1 MIRINMARTTWIF
14 ILILALAGTATA
26 IPVLPAEF
34 SGSVTIDGS
43 PAPAGTVITAR
54 IGDRD
59 CGSLT
64 LTTAGAFGGDSTF
77 DKRLLVSG
85 EDGDAG
91 KSITFFVDGIPAG
104 TAVYTPGTSTSL
116 AFAVTKGDTPGSGLS
131 GGTSSGSSG
140 GGAPSS
146 PTTTAAP
153 ATEFTGSG
161 TLKTDAGGAVQS
173 TTVIAAAGGDA
184 SLSIGRGVRA
194 LDHSGRPLDAVN
206 VETVPPGDL
215 PAPGE
220 GEAPA
225 VRAVRC
231 GPAGATFDPAIEVSF
246 TLTPEEWGRAGTG
259 QFVVRW
265 YNSATGAWEP
275 LATTVHA
282 STRTITATVPHFT
295 LVAVC
300 AVPAEVAPEATA
312 AAVPAGVETPT
323 FGVTAVGV
331 AVRQAGLPF
340 PWLTGLAALA
350 GAAFLLRNR
359 G

>member
-1 MIRINMARTTWIF
+1 M
-14 ILILALAGTATA
+14 
-26 IPVLPAEF
+26 
-34 SGSVTIDGS
+34 
-43 PAPAGTVITAR
+43 
-54 IGDRD
+54 
-59 CGSLT
+59 
-64 LTTAGAFGGDSTF
+64 
-77 DKRLLVSG
+77 
-85 EDGDAG
+85 
-91 KSITFFVDGIPAG
+91 
-104 TAVYTPGTSTSL
+104 
-116 AFAVTKGDTPGSGLS
+116 S

-140 GGAPSS
+140 DGAPSS

-220 GEAPA
+220 GEAPV

-340 PWLTGLAALA
+340 PWLTGFAALA

>member
-1 MIRINMARTTWIF
+1 MRRTLW
-14 ILILALAGTATA
+14 ILILLIALIGTASA
-26 IPVLPAEF
+26 IPALPAEF
-34 SGSVTIDGS
+34 TGSVTIDGS

-64 LTTAGAFGGDSTF
+64 LAAAGAFGGDSTF
-77 DKRLLVSG
+77 DKRLLVGG
-85 EDGDAG
+85 EDGDTG
-91 KSITFFVDGIPAG
+91 KTITFFVDGTHAG
-104 TAVYTPGTSTSL
+104 TAVYTPGTSTNL
-116 AFAVTKGDTPGSGLS
+116 ALAVTKGDTPGSGSS

-140 GGAPSS
+140 DGAPSS

-153 ATEFTGSG
+153 VTEFTGSG

-184 SLSIGRGVRA
+184 SLTIGCGARA
-194 LDHSGRPLDAVN
+194 LDRSGAPLGSVN
-206 VETVPPGDL
+206 VEIVPPGDL

-220 GEAPA
+220 GEAPV

-231 GPAGATFDPAIEVSF
+231 GPAGATFDPAVRVSF

-265 YNSATGAWEP
+265 YSSGAGAWEP

-295 LVAVC
+295 LVAVF

-340 PWLTGLAALA
+340 PWLAGLAALA
-350 GAAFLLRNR
+350 GVFLLIRVR
-359 G
+359 GR

>member
-1 MIRINMARTTWIF
+1 VIPVRRF
-14 ILILALAGTATA
+14 LVLLLLFALAAPVSA
-26 IPVLPAEF
+26 IPALPAEF
-34 SGSVTIDGS
+34 SGTVTIDGS
-43 PAPAGTVITAR
+43 PAPAGAVITAR
-54 IGDRD
+54 IDDRD

-64 LTTAGAFGGDSTF
+64 LTTAGSFGGDGVF
-77 DKRLLVSG
+77 DARLVVSG
-85 EDGDAG
+85 EEGDAG
-91 KSITFFVDGIPAG
+91 KSIAFLVDGVTASR
-104 TAVYTPGTSTSL
+104 TAVYTPGTSTNL
-116 AFAVTKGDTPGSGLS
+116 ALAVTKGDTPGSGSS

-140 GGAPSS
+140 DGAPSS

-153 ATEFTGSG
+153 VTEFTGSG

-184 SLSIGRGVRA
+184 SLTIGCGARA
-194 LDHSGRPLDAVN
+194 LDRSGAPLGSVN
-206 VETVPPGDL
+206 VEIVPPGDL

-220 GEAPA
+220 GEAPV

-231 GPAGATFDPAIEVSF
+231 GPAGATFDPAVRVSF

-265 YNSATGAWEP
+265 YSSGAGAWEP

-295 LVAVC
+295 LVAVF

-340 PWLTGLAALA
+340 PWLAGLAALA
-350 GAAFLLRNR
+350 GVFLLIRVR
-359 G
+359 GR